1 MALYGKVSSPQAQ
14 RGSIEVPKNQT
25 TGLGWP
31 IGKVYNQPF
40 FTKSTSRDLIKSQIT
55 QLLRTRKGE
64 RPMLPNYGMDLD
76 SYLFDPLTSQ
86 LVTYIAND
94 IKRQVKQYASNVDL
108 LSVKVFKD
116 DNIKGYGMP
125 GILINLTLSPT
136 NDNQNIDVE
145 VII

>member
-25 TGLGWP
+25 KGLGWP
-31 IGKVYNQPF
+31 IGKPYNQPF
-40 FTKSTSRDLIKSQIT
+40 FNKSTSKNLIRSQIT

-64 RPMLPNYGMDLD
+64 RPMLPNYGLELD
-76 SYLFDPLTSQ
+76 GYLFDPLTSQ
-86 LVTYIAND
+86 LVTYIADD

-108 LSVKVFKD
+108 LSVRVFKD

-145 VII
+145 VVI